1 MTILESLKS
10 LSGYPLSRLS
20 LTNVAEETGLTA
32 DGEATKD
39 VRSSAA
45 FKRAKAKV
53 YLLLAEAPDVSQGG
67 ITYSFSDEDKK
78 QFRMQAQALMEE
90 VGDDTSAVGD
100 NYGWMGED
108 L

>member
-20 LTNVAEETGLTA
+20 LTDIAEEQGLGVDAEDTNEVRTGKA
-32 DGEATKD
+32 Y
-39 VRSSAA
+39 
-45 FKRAKAKV
+45 KRAKARV
-53 YLLLAEAPDVSQGG
+53 YMMLAQAPDVSQGG

-78 QFRMQAQALMEE
+78 LFRTQAIALLDE
-90 VGDDTSAVGD
+90 VGDGSSLLGD

>member
-20 LTNVAEETGLTA
+20 LTDIAEEQGLGVDA
-32 DGEATKD
+32 EATNE
-39 VRSSAA
+39 VRAGKA
-45 FKRAKAKV
+45 YKRAKARV
-53 YLLLAEAPDVSQGG
+53 YMMLAQAPDVSQGG

-78 QFRMQAQALMEE
+78 LFRTQALALLDE
-90 VGDDTSAVGD
+90 VGDDSSLLGD

>member
-10 LSGYPLSRLS
+10 LNGYPLSQLS
-20 LTNVAEETGLTA
+20 LVNIAEEQGLSA
-32 DGEATKD
+32 DGSATPD
-39 VRSSAA
+39 VRKSAQ

-78 QFRMQAQALMEE
+78 QFRIQAQALLEE

>member
-20 LTNVAEETGLTA
+20 VENIAEELGLSA
-32 DGEATKD
+32 DGEVTAE

-45 FKRAKAKV
+45 FKRAKARV

-78 QFRMQAQALMEE
+78 LFRQQAQALLEE
-90 VGDDTSAVGD
+90 VGDDSPVGD
-100 NYGWMGED
+100 DYGWMGED

>member
-20 LTNVAEETGLTA
+20 LVDITEEVGLAA
-32 DGEATKD
+32 DGEATQG
-39 VRSSAA
+39 VRQSKP
-45 FKRAKAKV
+45 FKRAKARV
-53 YLLLAEAPDVSQGG
+53 YIMLAEAPDVSQGG

-78 QFRMQAQALMEE
+78 HFRMQAQALLEE
-90 VGDDTSAVGD
+90 VGDDISGLGD
-100 NYGWMGED
+100 DYGWMGED

>member
-20 LTNVAEETGLTA
+20 LTNIAEEVGLAA
-32 DGEATKD
+32 DSEATTG
-39 VRSSAA
+39 VRQSKS
-45 FKRAKAKV
+45 FKRAKARV
-53 YLLLAEAPDVSQGG
+53 YIMLSEAPDVSQGG

-78 QFRMQAQALMEE
+78 RFRMQAQDLLEE
-90 VGDDTSAVGD
+90 VGDDTSLLGD
-100 NYGWMGED
+100 DYGWMGED